1 MDKFTQDFFDKMIEF
16 FPATRQ
22 EYNKS
27 IEENGEILETVIIED
42 IFMPKIL
49 KLLYADKETTKI
61 QAIFNYIEEVVN
73 SDNYL
78 RDVLSITMMEIL
90 GNDIKVLKIAQK
102 YMGKTSIKLQI
113 ETNRDL
119 GRCIWNHIVLRF
131 EF

>member
-16 FPATRQ
+16 FPATRK

-49 KLLYADKETTKI
+49 KLLYADKETIKI

-102 YMGKTSIKLQI
+102 YMGKTSIKLQL
-113 ETNRDL
+113 ETNRDI
-119 GRCIWNHIVLRF
+119 GRCI
-131 EF
+131 

>member
-119 GRCIWNHIVLRF
+119 GRCI
-131 EF
+131 